1 MANVSGGTSAVDLVC
16 AQRDNMPIALAVM
29 ITMGLLVVF
38 SFLFVSP
45 GDTAFP
51 ILIIDAVLV
60 VGSTAFF
67 LGTYY
72 YCTKRA
78 MDD

>member
-1 MANVSGGTSAVDLVC
+1 MSGGKTAVDFVC
-16 AQRDNMPIALAVM
+16 SQRDQIPIALAVM
-29 ITMGLLVVF
+29 ISMGFLLLFSLVF
-38 SFLFVSP
+38 ISP
-45 GDTAFP
+45 ADESFP
-51 ILIIDAVLV
+51 ILVMDAVLI

-67 LGTYY
+67 LVTYY

>member
-1 MANVSGGTSAVDLVC
+1 VSGGTNAVDLVC
-16 AQRDNMPIALAVM
+16 AQRDNMPLALAVM
-29 ITMGLLVVF
+29 ISMGVLLAF
-38 SFLFVSP
+38 SFVFISP
-45 GDTAFP
+45 GDEAFP
-51 ILIIDAVLV
+51 ILVIDAVLI

-67 LGTYY
+67 LVTYY

>member
-1 MANVSGGTSAVDLVC
+1 MSRRTTAVELVC
-16 AQRDNMPIALAVM
+16 GQREQIPVALAVM
-29 ITMGLLVVF
+29 ISMSVLLAF
-38 SFLFVSP
+38 SFVFVSP
-45 GDTAFP
+45 GDESFP
-51 ILIIDAVLV
+51 ILVFDAVLI

-67 LGTYY
+67 LVTYY

>member
-1 MANVSGGTSAVDLVC
+1 MPGGTSAVDLVC
-16 AQRDNMPIALAVM
+16 AQRDNIPVGLAVM
-29 ITMGLLVVF
+29 ISMGILLAF

-45 GDTAFP
+45 GDEAFTV
-51 ILIIDAVLV
+51 LVIDAVLI

-67 LGTYY
+67 LVTYY
-72 YCTKRA
+72 YCTRRA